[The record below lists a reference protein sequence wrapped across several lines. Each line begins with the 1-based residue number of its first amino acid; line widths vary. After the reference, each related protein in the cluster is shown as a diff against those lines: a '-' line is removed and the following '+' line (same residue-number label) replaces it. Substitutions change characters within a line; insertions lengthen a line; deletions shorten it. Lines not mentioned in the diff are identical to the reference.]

1 VRYTPEETLADAV
14 ATLEAHVAPH
24 VPAGHPSVALGI
36 VVGALRRLGRSW
48 QQALPFLVEQNAELR
63 VLLGEPDADP
73 VAGFGA
79 AYAENVRLN
88 AALAARI
95 GDGEPSADVR
105 DFVRRW
111 TEREAELTG
120 TDTSEMLPF

>member
-14 ATLEAHVAPH
+14 AALETHVAPH
-24 VPAGHPSVALGI
+24 VPAGHPAVALGI
-36 VVGALRRLGRSW
+36 VVGALRRLAGSW
-48 QQALPFLVEQNAELR
+48 EQALPFLLEQNAELR
-63 VLLGEPDADP
+63 VLLGEPGAEPAAD
-73 VAGFGA
+73 FDA
-79 AYAENVRLN
+79 AYADNVRLN

-95 GDGEPSADVR
+95 GDEEPAAEVR

-120 TDTSEMLPF
+120 TDTTRMLPF